1 MPRCSRSTV
10 AEVQEPENVAAHAA
24 GAVPAWERHQCRHTP
39 GAAGRVRPPSPPGGC
54 SCAGTIFGGHRLS
67 QPFTTFSLPF
77 IVALPAGGRPQQQT
91 SSWST
96 ATVTSSVRRSPAST
110 LISRRCVTALF
121 LDLPLRHCR
130 FHCLFLT
137 SQCLD
142 VALVF
147 PLLRARTTDS
157 SSVSMPCFP
166 LMMAAAR

>member
-1 MPRCSRSTV
+1 MLPFNSGRGSRTRKRGC
-10 AEVQEPENVAAHAA
+10 ACGGCCA
-24 GAVPAWERHQCRHTP
+24 CM
-39 GAAGRVRPPSPPGGC
+39 GAAPVPTYSGCSWPRAPPPPPGGC